1 MRATEFEFRYRSL
14 IILAIYFIALSTYR
28 FEHENVVRYAIER
41 IVGQGAPSATLLAH
55 LIFGVGAFL
64 TFLAAG
70 FRTWAAAYLQSNTV
84 QDPAM
89 HLDAIVADG
98 PYRHLR
104 NPLYLGAI
112 LLAFGLALLTP
123 WPGFLIVTMGF
134 TIFFFRL
141 TGLEESKL
149 EATLG
154 ESYRE
159 FCQRVPR
166 LWPSLK
172 ARLPEGDVRPRW
184 GQAILGE
191 LHMWGFFAGMAAFAI
206 TLRPRV
212 AWWIVGIA
220 VITYAMRSF
229 VLSTRRKNESKR
241 RSSYRSSGGIETS

>member
-1 MRATEFEFRYRSL
+1 MRATEFEFRFRSL
-14 IILAIYFIALSTYR
+14 IIFAIYFLALSTYR
-28 FEHENVVRYAIER
+28 FDHENVVRFAIGRTIGE
-41 IVGQGAPSATLLAH
+41 GAPNADFLMH
-55 LIFGVGAFL
+55 VIFGVGAFA
-64 TFLAAG
+64 TFLAAS

-112 LLAFGLALLTP
+112 LQAFGLALLTP
-123 WPGFLIVTMGF
+123 WQGFLIITIGL
-134 TIFFFRL
+134 TIFILRL

-149 EATLG
+149 ETTQG

-159 FCQRVPR
+159 FCRRVPR

-172 ARLPEGDVRPRW
+172 SRLPEGGVKPRW
-184 GQAILGE
+184 GQAIFGE
-191 LHMWGFFAGMAAFAI
+191 LHMWGFLAGMAAFAI

-212 AWWIVGIA
+212 VWWIVGTA
-220 VITYAMRSF
+220 VVIYAVRSF
-229 VLSTRRKNESKR
+229 VLSARRKKALV
-241 RSSYRSSGGIETS
+241 

>member
-1 MRATEFEFRYRSL
+1 MRL
-14 IILAIYFIALSTYR
+14 IAPWGA
-28 FEHENVVRYAIER
+28 
-41 IVGQGAPSATLLAH
+41 GAPSAEFLRH
-55 LIFGVGAFL
+55 LIFGVGALL
-64 TFLAAG
+64 TLLAAS

-84 QDPAM
+84 QDPKM

-112 LLAFGLALLTP
+112 LLAFGMALLTS
-123 WPGFLIVTMGF
+123 WPGFLII
-134 TIFFFRL
+134 TIGLTLFILRL

-149 EATLG
+149 EAMQG

-159 FCQRVPR
+159 FCRRVPR

-172 ARLPEGDVRPRW
+172 ARLPDGGVKPQW

-206 TLRPRV
+206 TLRPACGVVDCRDGGPYLRGDEV
-212 AWWIVGIA
+212 SCCPHGEE
-220 VITYAMRSF
+220 SF
-229 VLSTRRKNESKR
+229 LRRPLDEA
-241 RSSYRSSGGIETS
+241 

>member
-14 IILAIYFIALSTYR
+14 IILAIYFLALSTYR
-28 FEHENVVRYAIER
+28 FDHENVVRYVIDRTIGRDASNADFLKHI
-41 IVGQGAPSATLLAH
+41 
-55 LIFGVGAFL
+55 IFGLGAFM

-112 LLAFGLALLTP
+112 LQGFGLALLTP
-123 WPGFLIVTMGF
+123 WQGFLIITIGL
-134 TIFFFRL
+134 TIFVLRL
-141 TGLEESKL
+141 TGLEESRL
-149 EATLG
+149 GATQG

-159 FCQRVPR
+159 FCRIVPR

-172 ARLPEGDVRPRW
+172 PRLPKGSVKPRW

-206 TLRPRV
+206 TLRPQV

-220 VITYAMRSF
+220 LVIYAVRSL
-229 VLSTRRKNESKR
+229 VLSARRKNASMR
-241 RSSYRSSGGIETS
+241 RSPS

>member
-14 IILAIYFIALSTYR
+14 IIVGIYFLALSTYG
-28 FEHENVVRYAIER
+28 FDHENVVRYAIDR
-41 IVGQGAPSATLLAH
+41 AVGQGAPNAVFLRRA
-55 LIFGVGAFL
+55 IFGVGAFL
-64 TFLAAG
+64 TFLAAS

-98 PYRHLR
+98 PYRHVR

-112 LLAFGLALLTP
+112 LLACGLALLTT
-123 WPGFLIVTMGF
+123 WQGFLIITIGL
-134 TIFFFRL
+134 TIFMLRL

-149 EATLG
+149 EVTLG
-154 ESYRE
+154 ESYRA
-159 FCQRVPR
+159 FCRSVPR

-172 ARLPEGDVRPRW
+172 PRLPSGGIAPRW
-184 GQAILGE
+184 SQAIFGE

-212 AWWIVGIA
+212 AWWIVGTA
-220 VITYAMRSF
+220 MVIYIVRSY
-229 VLSTRRKNESKR
+229 VLSARRKK
-241 RSSYRSSGGIETS
+241 TSLREPHKEA

>member
-14 IILAIYFIALSTYR
+14 IIVAIYFLALSTYG
-28 FEHENVVRYAIER
+28 FDHENVVQYAVDR
-41 IVGQGAPSATLLAH
+41 TVGRGAPSAEFLRH
-55 LIFGVGAFL
+55 LIFGVGALL
-64 TFLAAG
+64 TLLAAS

-84 QDPAM
+84 QDPKM

-112 LLAFGLALLTP
+112 LLAFGMALLTS
-123 WPGFLIVTMGF
+123 WPGFLII
-134 TIFFFRL
+134 TIGLTLFILRL

-149 EATLG
+149 EAMQG

-159 FCQRVPR
+159 FCRRVPR

-172 ARLPEGDVRPRW
+172 AQLPDGGVKPRW

-206 TLRPRV
+206 TLRPGV
-212 AWWIVGIA
+212 AWWIAGTA
-220 VITYAMRSF
+220 VLIYAVRSF
-229 VLSTRRKNESKR
+229 VLSARRRKLPSTP
-241 RSSYRSSGGIETS
+241 S

>member
-14 IILAIYFIALSTYR
+14 IIVAIYFLALSTYG
-28 FEHENVVRYAIER
+28 FDHENVVQYAIDR
-41 IVGQGAPSATLLAH
+41 TVGEGATSAVFIRH
-55 LIFGVGAFL
+55 VIFGAGAFL

-84 QDPAM
+84 QDPTM

-98 PYRHLR
+98 PYRHMR

-112 LLAFGLALLTP
+112 LLAFGMALLTSR
-123 WPGFLIVTMGF
+123 PGFLIITTGLTLF
-134 TIFFFRL
+134 ILRL

-149 EATLG
+149 EAMQG

-159 FCQRVPR
+159 FCRRVPR

-172 ARLPEGDVRPRW
+172 ARLPDGGMKPRW

-206 TLRPRV
+206 ALRPGV
-212 AWWIVGIA
+212 AWWIVGAA
-220 VITYAMRSF
+220 VIIYAVRSV
-229 VLSTRRKNESKR
+229 VLSVRRKR
-241 RSSYRSSGGIETS
+241 T

>member
-1 MRATEFEFRYRSL
+1 MRATEFEFRFRSL
-14 IILAIYFIALSTYR
+14 IIVAIYSLALSTYG
-28 FEHENVVRYAIER
+28 FDHENVVQYAIDLT
-41 IVGQGAPSATLLAH
+41 VGRGAPNAVFLTH
-55 LIFGVGAFL
+55 VIFGAGAFL

-84 QDPAM
+84 QDPTM

-112 LLAFGLALLTP
+112 LLAFGMALLTS
-123 WPGFLIVTMGF
+123 WPGFLII
-134 TIFFFRL
+134 TIGMTLFILRL

-149 EATLG
+149 EAMQG
-154 ESYRE
+154 ESYRK
-159 FCQRVPR
+159 FCRRVPR
-166 LWPSLK
+166 LWPSVK
-172 ARLPEGDVRPRW
+172 PRLPDGGVKPQS

-212 AWWIVGIA
+212 AWWSVGTA
-220 VITYAMRSF
+220 VVIYAVRSF
-229 VLSTRRKNESKR
+229 VLAAQRKR
-241 RSSYRSSGGIETS
+241 TSVRQVG